1 MIDWTRGMRAGILLP
16 LFRAWVVG
24 VLLSWST
31 TGYAQGPIGGFPVA
45 RGEVAFAPTFSVER
59 YQTYLGENGVPEDRD
74 VRTVS
79 YSLFLE
85 AGLNDQTAL
94 VATLPY
100 MRTNDR
106 PGSLQDASVWIKYKN
121 LDQRSGRGAHRF
133 FTAVGL
139 SFPVGN
145 YETVGVAALGQR
157 ATVFQGRLVYQYQFD
172 SGLFFHAQS
181 GIDFQFAPE
190 SRSTWP
196 LLLRTGYGTRYFYV
210 EGWVEAVTAL
220 EPGTAVQTATAGSGS
235 SWRRLGGT
243 IYVPVVKWAG
253 LVAGGAWVTG
263 GEYIG
268 QGSRYNT
275 GVVIKLVPG
284 D

>member
-1 MIDWTRGMRAGILLP
+1 MSLLLVSP
-16 LFRAWVVG
+16 NLA
-24 VLLSWST
+24 
-31 TGYAQGPIGGFPVA
+31 AQGPIGGFPVA
-45 RGEVAFAPTFSVER
+45 RGEVAIAPAYSVER
-59 YQTYLGENGVPEDRD
+59 YDTYLGAGGAPEDRS
-74 VRTVS
+74 VTTTG
-79 YSLFLE
+79 YSLFVE

-100 MRTNDR
+100 LRTEDR
-106 PGSLQDASVWIKYKN
+106 SGSLQDASLWIKYKN
-121 LDQRSGRGAHRF
+121 FDQRERKGAQRV

-145 YETVGVAALGQR
+145 YATTGIAALGQR
-157 ATVFQGRLVYQYQFD
+157 ASVFHGRLVYQYQFD
-172 SGLFFHAQS
+172 SGFFVHGQS

-196 LLLRTGYGTRYFYV
+196 LLLRTGYGSRYFYL
-210 EGWVEAVTAL
+210 EGWMEFITAL

-243 IYVPVVKWAG
+243 VYLPVLPWAG
-253 LVAGGAWVTG
+253 VVAGGAYVLG

-268 QGSRYNT
+268 QSSRYNL
-275 GVVIKLVPG
+275 GLVIKLVPEAAE
-284 D
+284 